1 MFKGVRRTAA
11 HIMNSAGSW
20 RRNWYSSLALL
31 SAAGSVFFACADWAP
46 MPQRPIIWRRREDS
60 ISAGLGLGR
69 RDELSGYRV
78 HRLVCRVCVRQES
91 RRGWWG

>member
-69 RDELSGYRV
+69 RDELEVSEKEKDKYRILM
-78 HRLVCRVCVRQES
+78 HIY
-91 RRGWWG
+91 GI